1 MKIYYLFFILFFSI
15 SLPFSASIKDK
26 SYNNPQTNKTKG
38 QTSFQIQK
46 NDDYKLEDDSFDY
59 ESDFFRR
66 KIYQK
71 TLPPLSNKEKI
82 VWSFRMA
89 NKNPFL

>member
-15 SLPFSASIKDK
+15 SLPFSVSSKDK
-26 SYNNPQTNKTKG
+26 SLNNPQTNKTKE

-46 NDDYKLEDDSFDY
+46 NDDYRLEDDSFDY

-82 VWSFRMA
+82 IWSFRMA